1 MLGWEKREEK
11 EGRRKGSREE
21 RREEGSGGRESEII
35 CISTAVQLWPGGGRG
50 RKSRKSMDAQK
61 PGDGFY
67 LGFKIDFNQL
77 TRRFSLLCGP
87 NLNSQKALL

>member
-35 CISTAVQLWPGGGRG
+35 CISTAVQLWPGEGGGEKVGNRWTHKN
-50 RKSRKSMDAQK
+50 RATVFIWDLKS
-61 PGDGFY
+61 
-67 LGFKIDFNQL
+67 IL
-77 TRRFSLLCGP
+77 TS
-87 NLNSQKALL
+87 